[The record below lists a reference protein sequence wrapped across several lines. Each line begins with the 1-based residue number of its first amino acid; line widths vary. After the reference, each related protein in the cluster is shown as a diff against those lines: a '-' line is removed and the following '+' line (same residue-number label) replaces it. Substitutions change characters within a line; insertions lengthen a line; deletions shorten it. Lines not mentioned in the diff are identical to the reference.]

1 VNVAAPPLEHVFD
14 IRAHIGAVLH
24 GAGGRLG
31 DRQHIPITGGEVQG
45 PRLSGRIVPGG
56 SDWVLSR
63 RDGASIIDAHYTI
76 VADDGTPIYVHNRGL
91 RVSSAEVLE
100 RLRRGDAVA
109 PGEMY
114 FRSTPV
120 FDAPDGPHA
129 WLSDHVFV
137 ATLARVGPDVHVTV
151 FRVG

>member
-1 VNVAAPPLEHVFD
+1 VNAAAPALEHVFE
-14 IRAHIGAVLH
+14 IRAQIGTVLRG
-24 GAGGRLG
+24 GAGRQGE
-31 DRQHIPITGGEVQG
+31 RQHIPIIGGTVRG
-45 PRLSGRIVPGG
+45 PRLNGRIVPGG

-63 RDGASIIDAHYTI
+63 PDGASIIDAHYTV

-109 PGEMY
+109 PHEMY

-120 FDAPDGPHA
+120 FDAPEGPHG
-129 WLSDHVFV
+129 WLADHVFV
-137 ATLARVGPDVHVTV
+137 ASLARQGPDVVVQVYLVH
-151 FRVG
+151 

>member
-1 VNVAAPPLEHVFD
+1 VNPEAPPLEFAFG
-14 IRAHIGAVLH
+14 IRAQVGVALRAGEGRIGERTHVPIV
-24 GAGGRLG
+24 GGTV
-31 DRQHIPITGGEVQG
+31 DG
-45 PRLSGRIVPGG
+45 PRLQGRIVPGG
-56 SDWVLSR
+56 SDWILSR

-109 PGEMY
+109 PHELY

-137 ATLARVGPDVHVTV
+137 ARLARAGADVRVDV
-151 FRVG
+151 FQVR